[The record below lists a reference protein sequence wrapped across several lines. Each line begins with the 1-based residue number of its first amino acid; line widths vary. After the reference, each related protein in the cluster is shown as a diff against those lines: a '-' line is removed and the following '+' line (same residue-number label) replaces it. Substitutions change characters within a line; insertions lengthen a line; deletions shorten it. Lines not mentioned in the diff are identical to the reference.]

1 MLESMI
7 VWGFRAIKAT
17 RARGV
22 FHCPQCVIKVNYV
35 HRKVTSWFTLYFI
48 PIIPRETLAEYVEC
62 QKCLGTFDVETITY
76 DPEVEKQK
84 FEASYLAG
92 MKRVMVQV
100 MLADG
105 HIASSE
111 KQLLR
116 GVYKSLANGDLSDE
130 AIEAEIK
137 SITNAKGDLLAYV
150 RQLGNTLNDTGKERV
165 LRAAV
170 MVATAD
176 GALDGTEHQL
186 LGAMAAALGVSP
198 AQLGQL
204 ISSETGARERQAT
217 A

>member
-1 MLESMI
+1 MI
-7 VWGFRAIKAT
+7 IWGFRAIKAT

-35 HRKVTSWFTLYFI
+35 HRQVTRWFTLYFI
-48 PIIPRETLAEYVEC
+48 PTIPREKLAEYVEC

-92 MKRVMVQV
+92 MKRVMVQM

-105 HIASSE
+105 HIDASE

-130 AIEAEIK
+130 AIDAEIK
-137 SITNAKGDLLAYV
+137 SITNTRGDLLAYL
-150 RQLGNTLNDTGKERV
+150 RQLGNMLNDTGKGRI

-176 GALDGTEHQL
+176 GALHGNEHQL
-186 LGAMAAALGVSP
+186 LGGMATALGMSQS
-198 AQLGQL
+198 QLGAL
-204 ISSETGARERQAT
+204 LSEAGVRERQAT

>member
-1 MLESMI
+1 MI
-7 VWGFRAIKAT
+7 IWGFRAITAT

-35 HRKVTSWFTLYFI
+35 RRHVTRWFTLYFI
-48 PIIPRETLAEYVEC
+48 PIIPRETLADYVEC

-76 DPEVEKQK
+76 DPEAEKQR

-92 MKRVMVQV
+92 MKRVMVQM

-105 HIASSE
+105 HIAASE

-116 GVYKSLANGDLSDE
+116 GVYKSLANRELSDE
-130 AIEAEIK
+130 AIDAEVK
-137 SITNAKGDLLAYV
+137 SIAGARGDLLAYL
-150 RQLGNTLNDTGKERV
+150 RQLGSMLNDTGKERV

-176 GALDGTEHQL
+176 GTLHGNEHQL
-186 LGAMAAALGVSP
+186 LGGMATALGMSQR
-198 AQLGQL
+198 QLGSL
-204 ISSETGARERQAT
+204 ISEAGIDERQAT